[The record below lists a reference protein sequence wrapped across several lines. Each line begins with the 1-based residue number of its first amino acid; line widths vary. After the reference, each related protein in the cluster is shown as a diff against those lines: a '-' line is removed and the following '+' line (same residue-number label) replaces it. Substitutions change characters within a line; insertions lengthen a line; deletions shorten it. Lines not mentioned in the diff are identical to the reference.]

1 MEYLDIEYGNAGS
14 RTHRYGTVAQK
25 AVNRAREQVAAV
37 VGCAPEEV
45 IFTSGAT
52 ESNNLAILGLAE
64 GAERAGKRH
73 IVTTAVEH
81 KAILE
86 PVDYL
91 RARGFEITLVPPS
104 RDGRVSADDVVSAVR
119 PDTLLVSVMH
129 VNNETGVIQP
139 IDEVAEGLSDSGSFF
154 HVDAAQGFG
163 KDLDRLKHPRIDLVS
178 MSGHKIYGPKGIGAL
193 ISRRQKGRRIPLVP
207 RQFGGGQ
214 ERGLRAG
221 TIAVPLAAALGHAA
235 QLAVAD
241 FEQRTSYCLRFRDQL
256 IASLESLNPELIG
269 ERAGL
274 VPNILS
280 IRFQGLDAEAV
291 ILALKDHVAIST
303 GSACTSNRHEVSHV
317 TRSMGFSSDESS
329 EVTRWSWCH
338 LTPEPDW
345 ALLPGILRQLA

>member
-14 RTHRYGTVAQK
+14 RTHRYGAVAQK

-37 VGCAPEEV
+37 VECSPEEI

-52 ESNNLAILGLAE
+52 ESNNLAIFGLADGAE
-64 GAERAGKRH
+64 GASKRH

-91 RARGFEITLVPPS
+91 RTRGFEITLIQPS
-104 RDGRVSADDVVSAVR
+104 RDGRVSANDVISAVR
-119 PDTLLVSVMH
+119 EDTLLVSVMH

-139 IDEVAEGLSDSGSFF
+139 IDEVAEGLSELDSFF

-163 KDLDRLKHPRIDLVS
+163 KDLDRLKHPRIDLIS
-178 MSGHKIYGPKGIGAL
+178 ISGHKIYGPKGIGAL
-193 ISRRQKGRRIPLVP
+193 VSRRRNGKRIPLVP
-207 RQFGGGQ
+207 RQLGGGQ
-214 ERGLRAG
+214 ERGMRAG

-235 QLAVAD
+235 QLAIAD
-241 FEQRTSYCLRFRDQL
+241 FDRRNSYCLRFRDQL
-256 IASLESLNPELIG
+256 IASLESLNPESLG
-269 ERAGL
+269 DRAHL
-274 VPNILS
+274 VPNILGM
-280 IRFQGLDAEAV
+280 RFRGLDAEAV

-303 GSACTSNRHEVSHV
+303 GSACTSSRHEVSHV
-317 TRSMGFSSDESS
+317 TKSMGLSTDESS

-338 LTPEPDW
+338 LTPAPDW
-345 ALLPGILRQLA
+345 QLLPRMLRQLA